1 MIMRL
6 ELIIVSALT
15 AAAVVIALALVLIII
30 YQRWRISDNNVHLE
44 KFINENIQL
53 REKIRQYNQQYHE
66 D

>member
-1 MIMRL
+1 
-6 ELIIVSALT
+6 
-15 AAAVVIALALVLIII
+15 LVLIII